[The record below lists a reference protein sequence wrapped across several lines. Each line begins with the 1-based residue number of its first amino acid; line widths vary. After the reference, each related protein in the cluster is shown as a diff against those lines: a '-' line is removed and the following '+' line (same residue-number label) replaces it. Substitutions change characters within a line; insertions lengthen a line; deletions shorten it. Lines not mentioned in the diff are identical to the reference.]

1 MAFTRKYMTDNHN
14 RGEAKNA
21 YCHTILHLGMERRGE
36 RRRRGVDLKIH
47 GRRRARLR
55 IDDVHAHIEG
65 GAYQG
70 FDQKDENQVIV
81 DQSA

>member
-1 MAFTRKYMTDNHN
+1 MTDNHN

-36 RRRRGVDLKIH
+36 RMRRGVDLKIR

-81 DQSA
+81 VQYA